1 MPKAEFARINAE
13 REEAGLPLY
22 ANPRNS
28 GAGSLRQLDPAVTA
42 GRRLAFWAYQL
53 LEDTAPAQVTLF
65 GAAEVAGRGAGRR
78 ASRRPSP
85 ASRRWACR

>member
-28 GAGSLRQLDPAVTA
+28 GAGSLRQQDPAVTA
-42 GRRLAFWAYQL
+42 SRRLSAWFYQL
-53 LEDTAPAQVTLF
+53 LEDGEPAVEHPVG
-65 GAAEVAGRGAGRR
+65 GARPTRPPS
-78 ASRRPSP
+78 ASRSTRIARSGSTST
-85 ASRRWACR
+85 A

>member
-28 GAGSLRQLDPAVTA
+28 GAGSLRQNDPAVTA
-42 GRRLAFWAYQL
+42 GRRLSSWSYQL
-53 LEDTAPAQVTLF
+53 LE
-65 GAAEVAGRGAGRR
+65 ER
-78 ASRRPSP
+78 RRPGDALRRP
-85 ASRRWACR
+85 ADRRPPSG